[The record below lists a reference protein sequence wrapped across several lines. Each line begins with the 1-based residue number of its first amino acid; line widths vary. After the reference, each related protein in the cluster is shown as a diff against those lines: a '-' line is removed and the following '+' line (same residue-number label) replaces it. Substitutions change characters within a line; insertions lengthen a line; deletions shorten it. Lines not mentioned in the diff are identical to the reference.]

1 MGPLGSQ
8 HVRKPYGLTELISSM
23 VSIPASLKCC
33 LSWNFD
39 VCRCQASQV
48 LHETG
53 AAVLVGLLLVG
64 MFEALGKHWRHWN
77 WLECW
82 LVWQAYGPNRNSRRF
97 LIGLCCFHAAF
108 AHTDEVLRTCKISHL
123 GSTFRS
129 EVRTKHQNHPS
140 LHKPLFQPDLPNPQS
155 GKILTALYRKKQGSG

>member
-1 MGPLGSQ
+1 MPGCLTHQ
-8 HVRKPYGLTELISSM
+8 WNAFHVRGFLGLWVFRVFACGGLGIGALRLQGFSDVGLTVWAFRVSACQKTLWSDELISSM

-82 LVWQAYGPNRNSRRF
+82 LVGQAYGPNRNSRRF
-97 LIGLCCFHAAF
+97 
-108 AHTDEVLRTCKISHL
+108 
-123 GSTFRS
+123 
-129 EVRTKHQNHPS
+129 
-140 LHKPLFQPDLPNPQS
+140 
-155 GKILTALYRKKQGSG
+155 